1 MSFSDLLLLT
11 IFQLLKLDAITI
23 QPPSADLFSSSEFY
37 PSIFNDISTEFFNN
51 QVNHRRPPKPD
62 LLSSQLSE
70 EFQFPNISEDLV
82 FLLQPE
88 QGQNVLKPPSPALYN
103 PILEGQFLKDIGDP
117 QHKQKCSPET
127 QVNISTSAR
136 LFMELIIQ
144 FKIAFAKT
152 HKTGS
157 STMQNIFFR

>member
-1 MSFSDLLLLT
+1 MSFSDLILLT

-37 PSIFNDISTEFFNN
+37 PSSFNDISTEFFNN

-70 EFQFPNISEDLV
+70 EFQFPNISED
-82 FLLQPE
+82 QPE
-88 QGQNVLKPPSPALYN
+88 QSQNILKPPSPALYN

-117 QHKQKCSPET
+117 QHKRKCAPET
-127 QVNISTSAR
+127 QVIISTSAC
-136 LFMELIIQ
+136 LIEI
-144 FKIAFAKT
+144 
-152 HKTGS
+152 
-157 STMQNIFFR
+157 

>member
-51 QVNHRRPPKPD
+51 QLDHRRPPKPD

-70 EFQFPNISEDLV
+70 EFQFPNISED
-82 FLLQPE
+82 QPQ

-127 QVNISTSAR
+127 QVNISTSAC
-136 LFMELIIQ
+136 LIEI
-144 FKIAFAKT
+144 
-152 HKTGS
+152 
-157 STMQNIFFR
+157 

>member
-1 MSFSDLLLLT
+1 MFPIFCYIFRVFIEMSFSDLILLT

-37 PSIFNDISTEFFNN
+37 PSSFNDISTEFFNN
-51 QVNHRRPPKPD
+51 QLNHRRPPKPD

-70 EFQFPNISEDLV
+70 EFQFPNISEDV
-82 FLLQPE
+82 V
-88 QGQNVLKPPSPALYN
+88 VLKPPSPALYN

-127 QVNISTSAR
+127 QVIISTSAC
-136 LFMELIIQ
+136 LIEI
-144 FKIAFAKT
+144 
-152 HKTGS
+152 
-157 STMQNIFFR
+157 